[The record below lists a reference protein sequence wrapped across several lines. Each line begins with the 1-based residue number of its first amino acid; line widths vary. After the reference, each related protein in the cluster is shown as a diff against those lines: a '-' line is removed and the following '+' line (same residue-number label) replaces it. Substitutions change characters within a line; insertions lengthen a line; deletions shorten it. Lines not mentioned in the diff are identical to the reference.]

1 VGGGGLVA
9 GIAAY
14 VKAVRPEVLVIGVE
28 AEDAAGMTA
37 SLAAGSVVS
46 LSSVGLFADGAAVRV
61 TGSETF
67 RCAQAFVDGM
77 ITVTTDEV
85 RHRESD
91 DSCCCCCCCECTAVQ
106 CNL

>member
-1 VGGGGLVA
+1 MHYCCYCCCCISGKPLDIIFACVGGGGLVA

-85 RHRESD
+85 SE
-91 DSCCCCCCCECTAVQ
+91 
-106 CNL
+106 